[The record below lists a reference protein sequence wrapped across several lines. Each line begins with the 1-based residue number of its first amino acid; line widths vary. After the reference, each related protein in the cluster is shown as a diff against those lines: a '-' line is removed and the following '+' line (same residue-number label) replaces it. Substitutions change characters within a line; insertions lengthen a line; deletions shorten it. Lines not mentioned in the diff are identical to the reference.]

1 MLIRVPAAWPQP
13 LVATIAMIVLAAL
26 DLAGAFAAK
35 EAVQRGSAG
44 MAVLGAVLF
53 LALFWVYAS
62 SLEVAELSS
71 VTFGWIVLLQVG
83 VVMLD
88 RYRYH
93 VMPARGAWLAI
104 AVLLAAQA
112 YLVLAPSA
120 GSTPEKAEKAA
131 GAVSEPASSAAEG
144 EHERAEGV
152 HHELAQLGRGER
164 ADGHPGDEQGLP
176 DRLVSVVG
184 HVSPQRAMTPTAPTT
199 TRA

>member
-13 LVATIAMIVLAAL
+13 VVATLAMIVLAAL
-26 DLAGAFAAK
+26 DLAAAFATK
-35 EAVQRGSAG
+35 EAVQHRSAG

-83 VVMLD
+83 VVLLD

-120 GSTPEKAEKAA
+120 GPAPESSAPE
-131 GAVSEPASSAAEG
+131 SSAAARSAQG
-144 EHERAEGV
+144 EHEAAEDV
-152 HHELAQLGRGER
+152 HDDLAQLGRGER
-164 ADGHPGDEQGLP
+164 ADGHRGDEQGLP
-176 DRLVSVVG
+176 DRLVPVVG
-184 HVSPQRAMTPTAPTT
+184 HLSPQCATTPTARSITQ
-199 TRA
+199 A